1 MFAVSYICILFVF
14 ITYLVCQLFKYKSTP
29 EDRVR
34 KLIEKRVQRDFQIRA
49 HNILVKKP
57 MINKMVNNDHR
68 YNALLD
74 WKKEVEDY
82 YRDYEAQVELEVS
95 QYNVIKLKI

>member
-1 MFAVSYICILFVF
+1 
-14 ITYLVCQLFKYKSTP
+14 
-29 EDRVR
+29 
-34 KLIEKRVQRDFQIRA
+34 
-49 HNILVKKP
+49 
-57 MINKMVNNDHR
+57 MIDKMVNNDHR

-74 WKKEVEDY
+74 WKKEVEGY